1 MSLKTPYKKGGMFEG
16 ANYLLFENAKNLRKN
31 MTVAETVLWMHIKA
45 GIDGL
50 KFRRQ
55 HPIGLY
61 IADFYCHRAK
71 LIVEVDGS
79 IHDLIEVSKEDKIRQ
94 QELES
99 WGYKVIKFSNE
110 QVLKEIE
117 IVLETIKQ
125 TILQKQ
131 NASTKVGM

>member
-1 MSLKTPYKKGGMFEG
+1 MSLKNPYKKGGMFEG

-61 IADFYCHRAK
+61 IADFFCHRAK

-99 WGYKVIKFSNE
+99 WGYKVIRFSNE

-117 IVLETIKQ
+117 IVLEIIKQ
-125 TILQKQ
+125 TIIQKQ